1 MSSPNA
7 NPIAAEI
14 PTSPRW
20 QQVLRDAIRNVGEL
34 LDILELDPLV
44 TDWLQPGADEFP
56 LLVPRGFVARM
67 RKRDPDD
74 PLLRQVLPAGNER
87 AEHQGFTKDPL
98 LEVPLAHDGV
108 ITKYPSRALLVTTS
122 ACPVH
127 CRYCF
132 RRHFPYESQ
141 QASRGDWSEALRALK
156 SRAGLREVILSGG
169 DPLSLSNR
177 RLRDLIA
184 QLETIESVTTVRIH
198 SRFPIVIPER
208 VDSGLLALLEQTR
221 LRTVLVVH
229 CNHANEIDE
238 AVVSALDQVRATG
251 TLLLNQS
258 VLLRGVNDDADCLE
272 ALSYRL
278 FESGI
283 LPYYLHQ
290 LDRVAGAAHFECDRT
305 TALQLIADLR
315 AQVPGYLV
323 PKLVQE
329 LPGELSKTPL
339 AESHL

>member
-1 MSSPNA
+1 MNSPTA
-7 NPIAAEI
+7 NPITIEI
-14 PTSPRW
+14 PTLPRW
-20 QQVLRDAIRNVGEL
+20 QQVLRDAVRDVGEL
-34 LDILELDPLV
+34 LEILQLDPRV

-67 RKRDPDD
+67 RRRDPND

-87 AEHQGFTKDPL
+87 VEHQGFTKDPL

-108 ITKYPSRALLVTTS
+108 MTKYSSRALLITTS

-141 QASRGDWSEALRALK
+141 QASRGDWSEALRALRN
-156 SRAGLREVILSGG
+156 RAGLREVILSGG

-177 RLRDLIA
+177 RLRDLILE
-184 QLETIESVTTVRIH
+184 LETIESVTTVRIH

-208 VDSGLLALLEQTR
+208 VDSELLGLLEQTR

-238 AVVSALDQVRATG
+238 AVAKALERVRATG
-251 TLLLNQS
+251 TVLLNQS
-258 VLLRGVNDDADCLE
+258 VLLRGVNDDADRLE

-278 FESGI
+278 FEAGV

-290 LDRVAGAAHFECDRT
+290 LDRVAGAAHFECDGT
-305 TALQLIADLR
+305 TALKLIADLR
-315 AQVPGYLV
+315 TRVPGYLV

-339 AESHL
+339 VESHL

>member
-1 MSSPNA
+1 MSSPTA
-7 NPIAAEI
+7 NPIATEI

-20 QQVLRDAIRNVGEL
+20 QQVLRDAIRDVSEL

-87 AEHQGFTKDPL
+87 ADHQGFTKDPL

-132 RRHFPYESQ
+132 RRHFPYASQ
-141 QASRGDWSEALRALK
+141 QASRGDWSDALRILK
-156 SRAGLREVILSGG
+156 NRAGLREVILSGG

-177 RLRDLIA
+177 RLSDLISE
-184 QLETIESVTTVRIH
+184 LETIESVTTVRIH

-208 VDSGLLALLEQTR
+208 VDSGLLGLLKQTR

-238 AVVSALDQVRATG
+238 AVSSMLDQVRATG

-258 VLLRGVNDDADCLE
+258 VLLRGINDDADCLE

-278 FESGI
+278 FESEI

-290 LDRVAGAAHFECDRT
+290 LDRVAGAAHFECDGT
-305 TALQLIADLR
+305 TALKLIADLR
-315 AQVPGYLV
+315 ARVPGYLV
-323 PKLVQE
+323 PRLVQE

-339 AESHL
+339 LESHL

>member
-7 NPIAAEI
+7 NPVATEI

-20 QQVLRDAIRNVGEL
+20 QQVLRDAIRDVGEL
-34 LDILELDPLV
+34 LDILELDPLA

-56 LLVPRGFVARM
+56 LLVPRSFVARM

-108 ITKYPSRALLVTTS
+108 MTKYPSRALLVTTS

-141 QASRGDWSEALRALK
+141 QASRGDWSEALRVLK
-156 SRAGLREVILSGG
+156 NRAGLREVILSGG

-177 RLRDLIA
+177 RLRDLVSE
-184 QLETIESVTTVRIH
+184 LETIESVTTVRIH

-208 VDSGLLALLEQTR
+208 VDSELLALLEQTR

-238 AVVSALDQVRATG
+238 AVASALDRVRATG

-258 VLLRGVNDDADCLE
+258 VLLRGVNDDADRLE

-278 FESGI
+278 FESGV

-290 LDRVAGAAHFECDRT
+290 LDRVAGAADFECDST
-305 TALQLIADLR
+305 TALKLIANLR
-315 AQVPGYLV
+315 ARVPGYLV

-339 AESHL
+339 VESHL

>member
-1 MSSPNA
+1 MSSPTA
-7 NPIAAEI
+7 NPIATEI

-20 QQVLRDAIRNVGEL
+20 QQVLRDAIRDVSEL

-87 AEHQGFTKDPL
+87 ADHQGFTKDPL

-156 SRAGLREVILSGG
+156 NRAGLREVILSGG

-177 RLRDLIA
+177 RLRDLISE
-184 QLETIESVTTVRIH
+184 LETIESVTTVRIH

-208 VDSGLLALLEQTR
+208 VDSGLLGLLKQTR

-238 AVVSALDQVRATG
+238 AVSSMLDQVRATG

-258 VLLRGVNDDADCLE
+258 VLLRGINDDADCLE

-278 FESGI
+278 FESEI

-290 LDRVAGAAHFECDRT
+290 LDRVAGAAHFECDGT
-305 TALQLIADLR
+305 TALKLIADLR
-315 AQVPGYLV
+315 ARVPGYLV
-323 PKLVQE
+323 PELVQE

-339 AESHL
+339 VESHL